1 MNIFKIDKIFIK
13 FWQNLMQVALLVCFK
28 TLPYLQIN
36 NVDFHESR
44 ECDSQSLVPSF
55 PCTSPPNFNVRK
67 TVHVESQEVTTT
79 LQLEEHFTRK
89 IKRNQQHCSRK
100 NCAHRVINNIVPM
113 GENEA
118 C

>member
-67 TVHVESQEVTTT
+67 TVHVESQE
-79 LQLEEHFTRK
+79 E
-89 IKRNQQHCSRK
+89 SRGINNTVVGK
-100 NCAHRVINNIVPM
+100 TAHTELSTILYQWGRMKHVKINNIVQRR
-113 GENEA
+113 E
-118 C
+118 